1 MAVFFINE
9 TGVIGQ
15 IMEAGTQNLTG
26 SMTATLLFILL
37 FLMVVALS
45 FGIPLEFLAVII
57 LPFCLSV
64 GAYYGTFMVP
74 IIVMLIYISS
84 IIAKNWLFK

>member
-1 MAVFFINE
+1 MFINQ
-9 TGVIGQ
+9 TGVIGG
-15 IMEAGTQNLTG
+15 ILNAGTETMTG

-37 FLMVVALS
+37 FLIVMALS
-45 FGIPLEFLAVII
+45 FGLPLEFLAVII

-64 GAYYGTFMVP
+64 GAYYGTFMLP
-74 IIVMLIYISS
+74 IVIILIYIAS